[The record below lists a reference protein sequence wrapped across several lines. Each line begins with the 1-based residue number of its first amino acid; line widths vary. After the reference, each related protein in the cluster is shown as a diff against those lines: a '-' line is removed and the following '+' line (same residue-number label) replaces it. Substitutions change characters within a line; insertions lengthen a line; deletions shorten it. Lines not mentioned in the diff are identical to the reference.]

1 MLKSNSKRVLIG
13 QLLAGVFSL
22 VGVSFSAKYVG
33 PLIFG
38 FCSIFVLIMNFAVTF
53 LDYGACSWAARE
65 LASDSMSTK
74 TYNTIKRTKT
84 KLFLLVLVLA
94 PGYLILAPSDY
105 RYAVL
110 LLLYPALSNR
120 SNFNQQYLLV
130 KGLVSKSVFL
140 IVVDRLCWL
149 LIIPCSFIDL
159 DKVFAFTLP
168 IIVGLVAQSILFHL
182 VIKHHSPDL
191 EPAIFIPNR
200 DIFTKSKYFGR
211 IGASGT
217 LSNFD
222 GVLLSAI
229 TSLQDS
235 SSYLLAQRFRNP
247 FTIVFTSIA
256 MRLRPIAS
264 SRNRLRII
272 YALRA
277 DSKLVASGS
286 IINLLIAIVFLF
298 YSDKFF
304 GQDFKSVNIVLFFGT
319 LSSFPLGVYFLAV
332 ALLSALG
339 KEKYTARVSLSY
351 SFCTLFG
358 VLGGSIFYGVV
369 GAVFSVLIIISV
381 HAILLVLKLYVEL
394 RDLI

>member
-1 MLKSNSKRVLIG
+1 VLKNNSKTVLFG

-38 FCSIFVLIMNFAVTF
+38 FCSIFVLIMNFTVTF

-65 LASDSMSTK
+65 LASDSISVK
-74 TYNTIKRTKT
+74 TYNTIKKTKT

-94 PGYLILAPSDY
+94 PGYLILAPSEY
-105 RYAVL
+105 RYAIL

-130 KGLVSKSVFL
+130 KGLVGKSVFL
-140 IVVDRLCWL
+140 VVVERLCWL
-149 LIIPCSFIDL
+149 LIFPCSFINL
-159 DKVFAFTLP
+159 NKVLAFTLP
-168 IIVGLVAQSILFHL
+168 IIVGLIVQSILFHL
-182 VIKHHSPDL
+182 VIDQPSPDL
-191 EPAIFIPNR
+191 ESEIFISNR
-200 DIFTKSKYFGR
+200 DLFTNSKYFGR
-211 IGASGT
+211 IGATGV

-222 GVLLSAI
+222 GMFLSAL
-229 TSLQDS
+229 TSLEDS

-247 FTIVFTSIA
+247 FAIVFTSIA

-272 YALRA
+272 HALRA
-277 DSKLVASGS
+277 DSKLVALASLV
-286 IINLLIAIVFLF
+286 NLLISITFLF

-304 GQDFKSVNIVLFFGT
+304 GQDFKLVNVVLFVGSLT
-319 LSSFPLGVYFLAV
+319 SFPLGVYFLAV

-351 SFCTLFG
+351 SVCTLLG
-358 VLGGSIFYGVV
+358 VLGGSIHFGIL
-369 GAVFSVLIIISV
+369 GAVFSVFMIISV
-381 HAILLVLKLYVEL
+381 HAIVLALKLYEEL